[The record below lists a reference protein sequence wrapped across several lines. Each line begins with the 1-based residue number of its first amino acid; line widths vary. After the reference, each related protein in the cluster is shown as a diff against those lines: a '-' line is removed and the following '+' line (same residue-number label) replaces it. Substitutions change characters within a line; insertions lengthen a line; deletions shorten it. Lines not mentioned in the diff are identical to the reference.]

1 MEPIIEVKNLV
12 KVFHSR
18 GRKITAVNDVSF
30 DVFKGEIF
38 GMIGPNGAGKSTT
51 FSMLT
56 TLIKPTSGSIKVSGF
71 NVDKQDDKIRPLIGI
86 VPQKL
91 SLYPLLTAR
100 ENLELMG
107 NLYNVPKKE
116 MEEKIDYYLKLVGLE
131 ASADRFTGGF
141 SGGMKQRLSVIAA
154 VLHDPEILFWDEPS
168 TGLDP
173 QTRNVIWKLARKF
186 NNEGKTLIFTT
197 HYMEEADNLCDRVA
211 VMDSGKLVALDN
223 PEILK
228 EKTGSTNLEEVFV
241 RFTGEEVRD

>member
-18 GRKITAVNDVSF
+18 GRTITAVNDVSF
-30 DVFKGEIF
+30 DVYKGEIF

-56 TLIKPTSGSIKVSGF
+56 TLLKPSSGSITVAGF
-71 NVDKQDDKIRPLIGI
+71 DVEKQDNKIRPLIGI

-100 ENLELMG
+100 ENLEFMG
-107 NLYNVPKKE
+107 NLYNIPKKVLE
-116 MEEKIDYYLKLVGLE
+116 DKIDYYLKLVGLE
-131 ASADRFTGGF
+131 SSADRYTGGF

-154 VLHDPEILFWDEPS
+154 ILHDPQILFWDEPS

-173 QTRNVIWKLARKF
+173 QTRNVIWKLGRKF
-186 NNEGKTLIFTT
+186 NEEGRTLIFTT

-211 VMDSGKLVALDN
+211 VMDSGKMVALDD
-223 PEILK
+223 PELLK
-228 EKTGSTNLEEVFV
+228 ETTGSTNLEEVFV
-241 RFTGEEVRD
+241 HFTGEQVRD

>member
-18 GRKITAVNDVSF
+18 GRTITAVNDVSF
-30 DVFKGEIF
+30 DVYKGEIF

-56 TLIKPTSGSIKVSGF
+56 TLLKPSSGSITVAGF
-71 NVDKQDDKIRPLIGI
+71 DVEKQDNKIRPLIGI

-100 ENLELMG
+100 ENLEFMG
-107 NLYNVPKKE
+107 NLYNIPKKVLE
-116 MEEKIDYYLKLVGLE
+116 DEIDYYLKLVGLE
-131 ASADRFTGGF
+131 ASSDRYTGGF
-141 SGGMKQRLSVIAA
+141 SGGMKQHLSVIAA
-154 VLHDPEILFWDEPS
+154 ILHDPQILFWDEPS

-173 QTRNVIWKLARKF
+173 QTRNVIWKLGRKF
-186 NNEGKTLIFTT
+186 NDEGRTLVFTT

-211 VMDSGKLVALDN
+211 VMDSGKMVALDD
-223 PEILK
+223 PERLK
-228 EKTGSTNLEEVFV
+228 ETTGSTNFEEVFV
-241 RFTGEEVRD
+241 HFTGEQVRD

>member
-18 GRKITAVNDVSF
+18 GRTITAVNDVSF
-30 DVFKGEIF
+30 DVSKGEIF

-51 FSMLT
+51 FSVLT
-56 TLIKPTSGSIKVSGF
+56 TLLKPTSGSVKVAGF
-71 NVDKQDDKIRPLIGI
+71 DVEKQDDKIRPLIGI

-107 NLYNVPKKE
+107 NLYNVPKKV
-116 MEEKIDYYLKLVGLE
+116 MEERIVNYLRLVGLE
-131 ASADRFTGGF
+131 DSADRYTGGF
-141 SGGMKQRLSVIAA
+141 SGGMKQRLSVISA
-154 VLHDPEILFWDEPS
+154 VIHDPEILFWDEPS

-173 QTRNVIWKLARKF
+173 QTRQAIWRLARKF
-186 NNEGKTLIFTT
+186 NSEGKTLIFTT

-211 VMDSGKLVALDN
+211 VMNLGKIVALDN
-223 PEILK
+223 PESLK
-228 EKTGSTNLEEVFV
+228 EKTGGKNLEEVFIH
-241 RFTGEEVRD
+241 FTGEEVRD

>member
-18 GRKITAVNDVSF
+18 GRTITAVNDVSF
-30 DVFKGEIF
+30 EVFKGEIF

-56 TLIKPTSGSIKVSGF
+56 TLLKPTSGSVKVAGF
-71 NVDKQDDKIRPLIGI
+71 DVEKEDDKIRPLIGI

-107 NLYNVPKKE
+107 NLYNVPKKV
-116 MEEKIDYYLKLVGLE
+116 MEEKVDYYLKLVGLE
-131 ASADRFTGGF
+131 TSADRFTGGF

-154 VLHDPEILFWDEPS
+154 VIHDPEILFWDEPS

-173 QTRNVIWKLARKF
+173 QTRNVIWKLARQF
-186 NNEGKTLIFTT
+186 NEEGKTLIFTT

-211 VMDSGKLVALDN
+211 VMDSGKMVALDN
-223 PEILK
+223 PEVLK

-241 RFTGEEVRD
+241 HFTGEQVRD

>member
-1 MEPIIEVKNLV
+1 METIIEVKNLV
-12 KVFHSR
+12 KIFNSR
-18 GRKITAVNDVSF
+18 GRKIVAVNDVSF
-30 DVFKGEIF
+30 NVNKGEIF

-56 TLIKPTSGSIKVSGF
+56 TLLKPTSGSVHVAGF
-71 NVDKQDDKIRPLIGI
+71 DVEKQDEKIRPLIGI

-107 NLYNVPKKE
+107 NLYNVPKKVI
-116 MEEKIDYYLKLVGLE
+116 EEKVDYYLKLVGLE
-131 ASADRFTGGF
+131 SSADRFTGGF

-154 VLHDPEILFWDEPS
+154 VIHDPEILFWDEPS

-173 QTRNVIWKLARKF
+173 QTRNVIWKLAKKF
-186 NNEGKTLIFTT
+186 NGDGKTLIFTT

-211 VMDSGKLVALDN
+211 VMDLGKIVALDN
-223 PEILK
+223 PEVLK
-228 EKTGSTNLEEVFV
+228 EETKSANLEEVFV
-241 RFTGEEVRD
+241 HFTGEQVRD

>member
-12 KVFHSR
+12 KVFNSR
-18 GRKITAVNDVSF
+18 GRKIVAVNDVSF
-30 DVFKGEIF
+30 EVFKGEIF

-51 FSMLT
+51 FSVLT
-56 TLIKPTSGSIKVSGF
+56 TLLKPTSGSVKVAGF
-71 NVDKQDDKIRPLIGI
+71 DVEKQDNKIRPLIGI

-107 NLYNVPKKE
+107 NLYNVPKKV

-131 ASADRFTGGF
+131 ASADRYTGGF
-141 SGGMKQRLSVIAA
+141 SGGMKQRLSVISA
-154 VLHDPEILFWDEPS
+154 VIHDPEILFWDEPS

-173 QTRNVIWKLARKF
+173 QTRQAIWRLAKKF
-186 NNEGKTLIFTT
+186 NAEGKTLIFTT

-211 VMDSGKLVALDN
+211 VMNLGKMVALDN
-223 PEILK
+223 PESLK
-228 EKTGSTNLEEVFV
+228 EKTGGKNLEEVFIH
-241 RFTGEEVRD
+241 FTGEEVRD

>member
-18 GRKITAVNDVSF
+18 GRTITAVNDVSF
-30 DVFKGEIF
+30 DVCKGEIF

-56 TLIKPTSGSIKVSGF
+56 TLLKPSSGSITVAGF
-71 NVDKQDDKIRPLIGI
+71 DVEKQDNKIRPLIGI

-100 ENLELMG
+100 ENLEFMG
-107 NLYNVPKKE
+107 NLYNIPKKVLE
-116 MEEKIDYYLKLVGLE
+116 DKIDYYLKLVGLE
-131 ASADRFTGGF
+131 ASSDRYTGGF

-154 VLHDPEILFWDEPS
+154 ILHDPQILFWDEPS

-173 QTRNVIWKLARKF
+173 QTRNVIWKLGRKF
-186 NNEGKTLIFTT
+186 NEEGRTLVFTT

-211 VMDSGKLVALDN
+211 VMDSGKMVALDD
-223 PEILK
+223 PELLK
-228 EKTGSTNLEEVFV
+228 EITGSTNLEEVFV
-241 RFTGEEVRD
+241 HFTGEQVRD

>member
-1 MEPIIEVKNLV
+1 MEPIIEVRNLV

-30 DVFKGEIF
+30 DVFNGEIF

-56 TLIKPTSGSIKVSGF
+56 TLIKPTSGSIKVAGF
-71 NVDKQDDKIRPLIGI
+71 NVEKQDDKIRPLIGI

-116 MEEKIDYYLKLVGLE
+116 MEEKVDYYLKLVGLDS
-131 ASADRFTGGF
+131 SADRFTGGF

-186 NNEGKTLIFTT
+186 NDEGKTLIFTT

-211 VMDSGKLVALDN
+211 VMDSGKLVALDD

-241 RFTGEEVRD
+241 HFTGEEVRD

>member
-1 MEPIIEVKNLV
+1 MEPIIEVKNLI

-56 TLIKPTSGSIKVSGF
+56 TLIKPTSGSIKVAGF
-71 NVDKQDDKIRPLIGI
+71 DAEKQDDKIRPLIGI

-107 NLYNVPKKE
+107 NLYNVPKKV

-131 ASADRFTGGF
+131 ASADRYTGGF

-186 NNEGKTLIFTT
+186 NGEGKTLIFTT
-197 HYMEEADNLCDRVA
+197 HYMEEADNLCNRVA
-211 VMDSGKLVALDN
+211 VMDSGKMVALDN

>member
-1 MEPIIEVKNLV
+1 MEPIIEIKNLV

-18 GRKITAVNDVSF
+18 GRTITAVNDVSF

-56 TLIKPTSGSIKVSGF
+56 TLLKPTGGSIKVAGF
-71 NVDKQDDKIRPLIGI
+71 DVQKQDDKIRPLIGI

-100 ENLELMG
+100 ENLEFMG
-107 NLYNVPKKE
+107 NLYNIPKKVLE
-116 MEEKIDYYLKLVGLE
+116 DKIDYYLKLVGLE
-131 ASADRFTGGF
+131 ASSDRYTGGF

-154 VLHDPEILFWDEPS
+154 VLHDPQILFWDEPS

-173 QTRNVIWKLARKF
+173 QTRNVIWKLGRKF
-186 NNEGKTLIFTT
+186 NEEGRTLVFTT
-197 HYMEEADNLCDRVA
+197 HYMEEADNLCNRVA
-211 VMDSGKLVALDN
+211 VMDSGKMVALDD
-223 PEILK
+223 PERLK
-228 EKTGSTNLEEVFV
+228 KTTGSTNLEEVFV
-241 RFTGEEVRD
+241 HFTGEQVRD

>member
-18 GRKITAVNDVSF
+18 GRTITAVNDVSF
-30 DVFKGEIF
+30 DVYNGEIF

-56 TLIKPTSGSIKVSGF
+56 TLLKPSSGSITVAGF
-71 NVDKQDDKIRPLIGI
+71 DVEKQDDKIRPLIGI

-100 ENLELMG
+100 ENLEFMG
-107 NLYNVPKKE
+107 NLYNIPKKVLE
-116 MEEKIDYYLKLVGLE
+116 DKVDYYLKLVGLE
-131 ASADRFTGGF
+131 SSADRYTGGF

-154 VLHDPEILFWDEPS
+154 ILHDPQILFWDEPS

-173 QTRNVIWKLARKF
+173 QTRNVIWKLGRKF
-186 NNEGKTLIFTT
+186 NEEGRTLVFTT

-211 VMDSGKLVALDN
+211 VMDSGKMVALDD
-223 PEILK
+223 PERLK
-228 EKTGSTNLEEVFV
+228 ETTGSTNLEEVFV
-241 RFTGEEVRD
+241 HFTGEQVRD

>member
-12 KVFHSR
+12 KVFNSR
-18 GRKITAVNDVSF
+18 GRTITAVNDVSF
-30 DVFKGEIF
+30 EVFKGEIF

-51 FSMLT
+51 FSMMT
-56 TLIKPTSGSIKVSGF
+56 TLLKPTSGSIKVAGF
-71 NVDKQDDKIRPLIGI
+71 DVEKQDDKIRPLIGI

-91 SLYPLLTAR
+91 SLYSLLTAR
-100 ENLELMG
+100 ENLELMC

-116 MEEKIDYYLKLVGLE
+116 IDEKVDYYLKLVGLE
-131 ASADRFTGGF
+131 KSADRYTGGF

-173 QTRNVIWKLARKF
+173 QTRNVIWKLAKKF
-186 NNEGKTLIFTT
+186 NAEGKTLIFTT
-197 HYMEEADNLCDRVA
+197 HYMEEADNLCNRVA
-211 VMDSGKLVALDN
+211 VMDLGKLVALDN
-223 PEILK
+223 PEVLK

-241 RFTGEEVRD
+241 HFTGEQVRD

>member
-12 KVFHSR
+12 KIFQSR
-18 GRKITAVNDVSF
+18 GRTITAVNDVSF
-30 DVFKGEIF
+30 EVFKGEIF

-51 FSMLT
+51 FSVLT
-56 TLIKPTSGSIKVSGF
+56 TLLKPTSGIVKVAGF
-71 NVDKQDDKIRPLIGI
+71 DVEKQDDKIRPLIGI

-107 NLYNVPKKE
+107 NLYNVPKKV

-131 ASADRFTGGF
+131 ASADRYTGGF
-141 SGGMKQRLSVIAA
+141 SGGMKQRLSVISA
-154 VLHDPEILFWDEPS
+154 VIHDPEILFWDEPS

-173 QTRNVIWKLARKF
+173 QTRQAIWRLARKF
-186 NNEGKTLIFTT
+186 NAEGKTLIFTT

-211 VMDSGKLVALDN
+211 VMNLGKMVALDN
-223 PEILK
+223 PESLK
-228 EKTGSTNLEEVFV
+228 EKTGGKNLEEVFIH
-241 RFTGEEVRD
+241 FTGEEVRD

>member
-1 MEPIIEVKNLV
+1 MEPIIEVRNLV

-18 GRKITAVNDVSF
+18 GREITAVNDVSF

-51 FSMLT
+51 FSVLT
-56 TLIKPTSGSIKVSGF
+56 TLLKPTKGSVKVAGF
-71 NVDKQDDKIRPLIGI
+71 DVEKEDDRIRPIIGI

-107 NLYNVPKKE
+107 NLYNVPKKV
-116 MEEKIDYYLKLVGLE
+116 MEERIDYYLRLVGLE
-131 ASADRFTGGF
+131 TSADRFTGGF
-141 SGGMKQRLSVIAA
+141 SGGMKQRLSVISA
-154 VLHDPEILFWDEPS
+154 VIHDPEILFWDEPS

-173 QTRNVIWKLARKF
+173 QTRNVIWKLAKKF
-186 NNEGKTLIFTT
+186 NGEGKTLIFTT

-211 VMDSGKLVALDN
+211 VMDLGKMVALDN
-223 PEILK
+223 PERLK
-228 EKTGSTNLEEVFV
+228 ENTGSTNLEEVFV
-241 RFTGEEVRD
+241 HFTGEEVRD

>member
-1 MEPIIEVKNLV
+1 MEPIIEVRNLV

-18 GRKITAVNDVSF
+18 GRKITAVDDVSF
-30 DVFKGEIF
+30 DVFNGEIF

-56 TLIKPTSGSIKVSGF
+56 TLIKPTSGSIKVAGF
-71 NVDKQDDKIRPLIGI
+71 DVQKQDNKIRPLIGI

-91 SLYPLLTAR
+91 SLYSLLTAR

-107 NLYNVPKKE
+107 NLYGVPKQV
-116 MEEKIDYYLKLVGLE
+116 MEEKIDHYLKLVGLE

-186 NNEGKTLIFTT
+186 NDEGKTLIFTT

-241 RFTGEEVRD
+241 HFTGEEVRD